1 MVINASEVSFLR
13 VTLHRLFYCCPCF
26 VILNDGG
33 PMLEMFQDFRV
44 VVDFLLPSCW
54 TVGFYG
60 HCLLVFQNVFHE
72 ILDVYL
78 DFEVG

>member
-1 MVINASEVSFLR
+1 
-13 VTLHRLFYCCPCF
+13 
-26 VILNDGG
+26 
-33 PMLEMFQDFRV
+33 MLEMFQDFRV